1 MEMMKNQMLFE
12 ELKETLNSQ
21 FRMLVTAKARFQQLL
36 AEARANL
43 AADRQ
48 ELKQKYFQKQKLNHL
63 YYHYMFLCQQRMQWI
78 MYQDMC
84 AIMVVRNAVLEN
96 STVCPS
102 ATIQDCDL
110 DAWTKHQCSV
120 SCDDSGNSDEPFK
133 CGGWAKM
140 TRAVVAQPDSWGIT
154 CPLQEK
160 YLRCGQYKCPI
171 KCLMSEWSGW
181 SKCKTG
187 VRRGAPIAPRRR
199 CTMLSLAFAGLSFGV
214 VERQPR
220 M

>member
-63 YYHYMFLCQQRMQWI
+63 YYHYMFLCKQRMQWI

-84 AIMVVRNAVLEN
+84 AIKVVRNAVLEN

-102 ATIQDCDL
+102 ATIQDC
-110 DAWTKHQCSV
+110 
-120 SCDDSGNSDEPFK
+120 
-133 CGGWAKM
+133 
-140 TRAVVAQPDSWGIT
+140 R
-154 CPLQEK
+154 
-160 YLRCGQYKCPI
+160 GQYKCPI
-171 KCLMSEWSGW
+171 NRLTSGCLAGPHALQSERES
-181 SKCKTG
+181 SQ
-187 VRRGAPIAPRRR
+187 
-199 CTMLSLAFAGLSFGV
+199 
-214 VERQPR
+214 ED
-220 M
+220 